1 MLSHGLQ
8 FTRFHGNIS
17 KYRFCMSYAATSRR
31 LKVVYSFY
39 HSEKTKGTFAPTAKC
54 QLQTV
59 QETGHAGL
67 GLLACL
73 PYIAQIALLRSGVIS
88 CVAATQEQR
97 HLIRSGI
104 RHMHVRTDC
113 RS

>member
-39 HSEKTKGTFAPTAKC
+39 HSEKTKGTFAPIARRYKK
-54 QLQTV
+54 Q
-59 QETGHAGL
+59 GHAGL

-88 CVAATQEQR
+88 CVAATEEQR